1 MRKTVFAAAVLAAG
15 ALPATAQ
22 AHVSVHPNV
31 LPAGSFPTVTLRV
44 PNEETSA
51 DTVKIAVQMPA
62 GVLSVSPV
70 PPPGWSVKL
79 KTRKLAKPIKTDDG
93 TVTEEVSE
101 VDIAGG
107 RIKPGESGLFPLAMS
122 VPGKAG
128 DVLSFKTVQTYTGG
142 KVVRW
147 IGPPSSDNPSPT
159 VDVIG
164 ANGAAL
170 DVSGDAGPP
179 ATLPASLTGA
189 KSAEVPAA
197 VKTPGTTSA
206 TGASKGLG
214 IAGVVLGGLALV
226 VAAAALMTRRS
237 QAGGRTA

>member
-1 MRKTVFAAAVLAAG
+1 MFAAAALAAG
-15 ALPATAQ
+15 ALPSVAQ

-44 PNEETSA
+44 PNEEASA
-51 DTVKIAVQMPA
+51 DTVRIAVQMPT

-70 PPPGWSVKL
+70 PPPGWKITL
-79 KTRKLAKPIKTDDG
+79 KHHKLAKPIKTDDG

-101 VDIAGG
+101 VDISGG
-107 RIKPGESGLFPLAMS
+107 RIKPGESGLFPMAMS

-147 IGPPSSDNPSPT
+147 IGPADSDQPAPT
-159 VDVIG
+159 VDVTSADG
-164 ANGAAL
+164 AVL

-179 ATLPASLTGA
+179 ATLPASLTGE
-189 KSAEVPAA
+189 SASKPAPVPASNS
-197 VKTPGTTSA
+197 TSSSD
-206 TGASKGLG
+206 GASKGLG
-214 IAGVVLGGLALV
+214 IAGVVLGGLALLL
-226 VAAAALMTRRS
+226 AAAALLTRRTKV
-237 QAGGRTA
+237 A

>member
-1 MRKTVFAAAVLAAG
+1 
-15 ALPATAQ
+15 
-22 AHVSVHPNV
+22 
-31 LPAGSFPTVTLRV
+31 
-44 PNEETSA
+44 
-51 DTVKIAVQMPA
+51 MPA

-122 VPGKAG
+122 IPGKAG

-147 IGPPSSDNPSPT
+147 IGPPSSANPSPT
-159 VDVIG
+159 ADVIS
-164 ANGAAL
+164 ASGAAL

-197 VKTPGTTSA
+197 VRTVGTSSA
-206 TGASKGLG
+206 KGASKGLG
-214 IAGVVLGGLALV
+214 IAGVVLGGLALLL
-226 VAAAALMTRRS
+226 AAAALLTRGTG
-237 QAGGRTA
+237 AGGRTA